1 MLVLDHDR
9 AGGYWGAVYVF
20 TAIKGLQVVIDGPVG
35 CENLPVT
42 SVLHYTDALPP
53 HELPIVVTGLAE
65 EQLGREGTE
74 GAMKRA
80 HATLDPELPAV
91 VVTGSI
97 AEMIGGGVTPEGTGI
112 QRFLPR
118 TIDEDQWQCANR
130 AMYWLWSEYGLK
142 KVPARKPFN
151 ERPEGERPRVN
162 IIGPSYGTFNSPS
175 DLAEIKRL
183 VQGIGAEVNMVF
195 PLGSHLADVSRLVE
209 ADVNICM
216 YREFG
221 RMLCEALDRPYL
233 QAPIGLHSTTFFLR
247 KLGQLLNLDPEPFI
261 ERERHTTLKPL
272 WDLWRSVT
280 QDFFST
286 ASFAVVAG
294 ETYARGLKNFLEV
307 EMGLPCK
314 FSVSRTAGT
323 KTDNQTVRAMC
334 HQQTPLIMFGSYNE
348 RMYLSE
354 IASGSPMRAAFI
366 PASFPGAVI
375 RRHTGTP
382 FMGYSGATY
391 VIQEVCNALF
401 DALFHILPL
410 GTDMD
415 KAEATHARGVT
426 PPNTSWTDDAQA
438 LLRELVQHQPV
449 LVQIS
454 AAKRLRDLS
463 EKLTRQSG
471 ELLVDI
477 EYVQAAAKEL
487 GLGTVAA

>member
-42 SVLHYTDALPP
+42 SVLHYSDALPP

-80 HATLDPELPAV
+80 HQTLDPDLPAV

-97 AEMIGGGVTPEGTGI
+97 AEMIGGGVTPEGTNL

-130 AMYWLWSEYGLK
+130 AMYWLWSEYGLR
-142 KVPARKPFN
+142 KVPERKP
-151 ERPEGERPRVN
+151 RAAGVKPRVN
-162 IIGPSYGTFNSPS
+162 IIGPCYGTFNSPS
-175 DLAEIKRL
+175 DLAEIRRL
-183 VQGIGAEVNMVF
+183 VQGIGADINMVF

-221 RMLCEALDRPYL
+221 RMLCEGLDRPYL
-233 QAPIGLHSTTFFLR
+233 QAPIGLHSTTKFLR
-247 KLGQLLNLDPEPFI
+247 TLGELLDLDPEPFI
-261 ERERHTTLKPL
+261 EREKHTTIKPL

-280 QDFFST
+280 QDFFGT
-286 ASFAVVAG
+286 ATFGVVAN
-294 ETYARGLKNFLEV
+294 ETYARGLRHFLED
-307 EMGLPCK
+307 EMGLPCN
-314 FSVSRTAGT
+314 FAVSRKPGE
-323 KTDNQTVRAMC
+323 KTDNDAVRKLV
-334 HQQTPLIMFGSYNE
+334 QEKTPLVLFGSFNE
-348 RMYLSE
+348 RMYLAE
-354 IASGSPMRAAFI
+354 TGGRATYI
-366 PASFPGAVI
+366 PASFPGAII

-391 VIQEVCNALF
+391 VVQEVCNALF

-410 GTDMD
+410 GTEMD
-415 KAEATHARGVT
+415 RIDATPSRASGVGSMPWEPEAHRMFEEMIEAE
-426 PPNTSWTDDAQA
+426 
-438 LLRELVQHQPV
+438 PV
-449 LVQIS
+449 LVRIS
-454 AAKRLRDLS
+454 AAKRIRDRA
-463 EKLTRQSG
+463 EQDARAAGQETVEAEGFAKLFGRSRL
-471 ELLVDI
+471 E
-477 EYVQAAAKEL
+477 QAA
-487 GLGTVAA
+487 